1 MSQGSGF
8 ILGRQSLAI
17 KRKTVMLGRDSVGEA
32 RDRQRRG
39 EEKRVDELSPGAQ
52 RLLET
57 GRRAGRK
64 CDSRREVGED
74 RDGARA
80 NNKVNDTLPGAKALR
95 FWMGS
100 PPVPLERG
108 SAFQGVLTSSANSVA
123 PLCPLEGHVRCPA
136 PDTAPLS
143 PLFPRYNN

>member
-1 MSQGSGF
+1 
-8 ILGRQSLAI
+8 
-17 KRKTVMLGRDSVGEA
+17 MLGRDSVGEA

-80 NNKVNDTLPGAKALR
+80 NNKVNDTLPGAKALASGWDHHPCLQR
-95 FWMGS
+95 GALLF
-100 PPVPLERG
+100 RG
-108 SAFQGVLTSSANSVA
+108 SLHLLPTV
-123 PLCPLEGHVRCPA
+123 
-136 PDTAPLS
+136 
-143 PLFPRYNN
+143 